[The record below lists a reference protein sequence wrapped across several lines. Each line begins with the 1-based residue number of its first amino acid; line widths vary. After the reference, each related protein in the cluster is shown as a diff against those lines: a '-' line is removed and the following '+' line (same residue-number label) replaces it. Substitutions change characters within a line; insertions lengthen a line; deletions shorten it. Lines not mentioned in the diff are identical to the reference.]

1 MTAICKTINIHGFKL
16 QDILDYSSDKDK
28 TSVSKNDLENAMKYA
43 ANPLKTLADL
53 DDGDKELLVSGVLCK
68 PESAVLD
75 FEITRNIYLANH
87 SDSCA
92 SFDYLDKRT
101 GKSRYVQKD
110 PVTAVHLIQSFAETD
125 LDPRTVHQIGI
136 DLCERLGVQAVV
148 DTHMNKA
155 HLHNHIIINAYMPGG
170 DSKFILKT
178 DTLLQIRELSD
189 ELQLAYGIE
198 LKMADPRSQLYK
210 SKENH
215 SYREWDAKRK
225 NISWKEEMKSEIAAA
240 RSVSETREDF
250 ITIMQDY
257 GYEIARQEADSI
269 TWWNKDH
276 TRKIRDR
283 TLGDAYELGALFP
296 ADAKAP
302 DYEVGREDKKDRQHP
317 KSISIARYDWNGRR
331 RSDLELLI
339 RKAIALI
346 QHIRNRYQ
354 PRTIY
359 SSHSVSRKLEM
370 MEQALSTVQKM
381 GLERKEDLAKQM
393 DSVGAK
399 LNHAKSELAKRE
411 GQKAFYDTIA
421 PKLISLQAT
430 LRMAESVRY
439 WPGGKMPDLM
449 LEHYSPAEIRKARAI
464 LSPMSNTQ
472 KRDLYL
478 ALEAHKEYTLP
489 GNGFSEI
496 SSTEAEEIF
505 AFFKGTRQERPE
517 CLLRTVDVNMDR
529 IYQKRNDYL
538 KSTFSTPIQGYQMAE
553 VSALLNEHGIRLDV
567 ASLSQYDVISI
578 RNCYGPNP
586 FSEIPIG
593 EGMQRELSYR
603 LSERGLTLN
612 RDIRYILPS
621 EYEKVMRYL
630 DGISRTMPGLL
641 KPSPPIDP
649 DAAKSLQEFMD
660 AKGITSTVPVSA
672 MSKADHD
679 KMYGYVLSQG
689 HTPECAIPK
698 QENLSDKFFDSLK
711 VDGITE
717 KKKLL
722 LLQLRNQINELAELG
737 IDPFHTEDLEA
748 RMAQFQAEYTVLD
761 SQRTELAKEY
771 RTLAELSQAVTYA
784 ESPSFLYGSLFNEKV
799 HTAPEVVETEERDK
813 KEEPKPKE
821 HNKKKDDINVDPDL

>member
-1 MTAICKTINIHGFKL
+1 
-16 QDILDYSSDKDK
+16 
-28 TSVSKNDLENAMKYA
+28 
-43 ANPLKTLADL
+43 
-53 DDGDKELLVSGVLCK
+53 
-68 PESAVLD
+68 
-75 FEITRNIYLANH
+75 
-87 SDSCA
+87 
-92 SFDYLDKRT
+92 
-101 GKSRYVQKD
+101 
-110 PVTAVHLIQSFAETD
+110 
-125 LDPRTVHQIGI
+125 
-136 DLCERLGVQAVV
+136 
-148 DTHMNKA
+148 
-155 HLHNHIIINAYMPGG
+155 
-170 DSKFILKT
+170 
-178 DTLLQIRELSD
+178 
-189 ELQLAYGIE
+189 
-198 LKMADPRSQLYK
+198 
-210 SKENH
+210 
-215 SYREWDAKRK
+215 
-225 NISWKEEMKSEIAAA
+225 
-240 RSVSETREDF
+240 
-250 ITIMQDY
+250 
-257 GYEIARQEADSI
+257 
-269 TWWNKDH
+269 
-276 TRKIRDR
+276 
-283 TLGDAYELGALFP
+283 
-296 ADAKAP
+296 
-302 DYEVGREDKKDRQHP
+302 
-317 KSISIARYDWNGRR
+317 
-331 RSDLELLI
+331 
-339 RKAIALI
+339 
-346 QHIRNRYQ
+346 
-354 PRTIY
+354 
-359 SSHSVSRKLEM
+359 
-370 MEQALSTVQKM
+370 
-381 GLERKEDLAKQM
+381 M

-399 LNHAKSELAKRE
+399 LNHVKSELAIRE

-421 PKLISLQAT
+421 PKLISLQAM
-430 LRMAESVRY
+430 LRMAESVKY

-449 LEHYSPAEIRKARAI
+449 LRRYSPTEIRKARAI

-517 CLLRTVDVNMDR
+517 CQLRTVDVNMAI

-553 VSALLNEHGIRLDV
+553 VSALLNAHGIRLDV

-578 RNCYGPNP
+578 RNCYGSNP

-612 RDIRYILPS
+612 RDTRYVLPS
-621 EYEKVMRYL
+621 EYKKVMRYL

-689 HTPECAIPK
+689 HTPECAMPK

-737 IDPFHTEDLEA
+737 IDPFHNEDLEA

-761 SQRTELAKEY
+761 LQRTELAKEY
-771 RTLAELSQAVTYA
+771 RALAELSQAVTYA

-813 KEEPKPKE
+813 KDEPKSKE
-821 HNKKKDDINVDPDL
+821 HNKKRDDINVAPGL